1 MTNTPKKMVKSKSSK
16 CEKTISKKRGTS
28 MPRKKKKPDYVDFP
42 QDANKLVVQ
51 KSNPLQS
58 LSETGLTLPQF
69 KILDAYLSR
78 IDSHDEDKRF
88 VRFGKGQLEKILG
101 VTRILK
107 EELQKR
113 LDNLF
118 QKVTIRD
125 KDKKNGF
132 TTIALFEK
140 AEAYQDDNG
149 LWQVELACTPSAI
162 EYIFNVEN
170 IGYLRYRLRNVM
182 NLTSRYSYVLYL
194 FLEKHLQ
201 SKTKVL
207 KISIEKLKIML
218 NCTAE
223 SYRQY
228 KRFNDL
234 ILKKCQKEINEKTN
248 LTFSYYPDDRVAR
261 SYTTIVF
268 AVTEKQISPAIES
281 YDKFNT
287 EQVLNVCCEDD
298 SLQDENLDVEE
309 ADCVEEVNYGS
320 DLADL
325 LGEAACRNEFSLEQI
340 RIIQDLVIKVPAC
353 KEGLIID
360 EIKCCNYLRHKM
372 NLLDYYKVK
381 NRFAYLL
388 KMINQDIAHPEDMI

>member
-1 MTNTPKKMVKSKSSK
+1 MSNTPKKMVKSKSSK
-16 CEKTISKKRGTS
+16 CEKTISKKGRTS
-28 MPRKKKKPDYVDFP
+28 MPRKKKAPDYVDFP
-42 QDANKLVVQ
+42 SDTNKLVVQ

-107 EELQKR
+107 DELQKR

-201 SKTKVL
+201 CKTKVL

-223 SYRQY
+223 RY
-228 KRFNDL
+228 KKFKNFNAEV
-234 ILKKCQKEINEKTN
+234 LKKCQKEINEKTN
-248 LTFSYYPDDRVAR
+248 LTFSYYPDDRVSR

-298 SLQDENLDVEE
+298 SLKDENFDAEE

-325 LGEAACRNEFSLEQI
+325 LGEAACRNEFSPEQI
-340 RIIQDLVIKVPAC
+340 RIIQDLVIKVPIC
-353 KEGLIID
+353 KDGVLIN

-388 KMINQDIAHPEDMI
+388 KMINQDITHPEDMI